1 MSGTMDGI
9 ARACLV
15 CLAELGPDA
24 RQCPRCGHPAAA
36 STPELVVP
44 GMRPRV
50 QGPRLQGPL
59 SQGPLSQGPLSQGPL
74 SQGPPP
80 QGPRQPPRRHDRPR
94 SGSSAGPWVVVLAL
108 LLCGGAAALLLA
120 NPFGHHSA
128 GAGTG
133 QADPA
138 GTASARPAA
147 SVTAGSAASGSPAAP
162 ASASASVPVTEQQA
176 AKGVSVLLARSASDR
191 TAITRAA
198 NDVSA
203 CGTDLAADLGTFDSS
218 ATSRKAMLSS
228 LSALPSRA
236 TLPAALLS
244 DLAAAWQASIV
255 ADQSYARW
263 ASDEL
268 AKPCVRG
275 DTSDPGFQATIA
287 PNASATQDKTAFV
300 DGWNQIAARYG
311 LAQYQQ
317 GQL

>member
-1 MSGTMDGI
+1 V
-9 ARACLV
+9 LV
-15 CLAELGPDA
+15 
-24 RQCPRCGHPAAA
+24 
-36 STPELVVP
+36 
-44 GMRPRV
+44 
-50 QGPRLQGPL
+50 
-59 SQGPLSQGPLSQGPL
+59 
-74 SQGPPP
+74 
-80 QGPRQPPRRHDRPR
+80 
-94 SGSSAGPWVVVLAL
+94 L

-128 GAGTG
+128 VAGTG

-147 SVTAGSAASGSPAAP
+147 SVTASSAASGSPAAA
-162 ASASASVPVTEQQA
+162 ASASAPVTEQQA
-176 AKGVSVLLARSASDR
+176 AKDVSVLLARSASDR
-191 TAITRAA
+191 TAITKAA
-198 NDVSA
+198 TDVGA

-218 ATSRKAMLSS
+218 ATSRKAMLAS
-228 LSALPSRA
+228 LSALPGRA
-236 TLPAALLS
+236 TLPTALLS
-244 DLAAAWQASIV
+244 DLASAWQASIV

-287 PNASATQDKTAFV
+287 PNASATRDKTAFV